1 MISDSFG
8 RVWRRRRQQPSL
20 PTAMSLYADYH
31 RAAWVI
37 HEMLVAEYR
46 VLPTFD
52 FEVPI
57 KIKIYSA
64 APLDEKVVGA

>member
-1 MISDSFG
+1 
-8 RVWRRRRQQPSL
+8 
-20 PTAMSLYADYH
+20 MSLYADYH